1 VKPGSFGILNDD
13 YQLPPT
19 IGKKRS
25 DSTRFARPAARQVSV
40 QDDYLGLKARTAGGK
55 KQSTVSGLLYQDLG
69 STDYLTALALQEQ
82 FVVAKQQNSSPD
94 ILLFVEHPHV
104 YTLGR
109 GGNEANVLE
118 PGDVPVIRTS
128 RGGDVTY
135 HGPGQLVV
143 YPIIDLRSKLRK
155 DVHRYVRN
163 LELAAIQT
171 LKDFGLSSAR
181 RPPFTGIW
189 IDDKKIAAIGVAVRR
204 CITFHGL
211 ALNVSTDLAYFK
223 RIVPCG
229 LTWADVTSMAHEL
242 DADQDL
248 SAVRDRF
255 LRHFAKIFGYKRF
268 QRILPSPGFGDSKNL
283 HDLNGLND

>member
-1 VKPGSFGILNDD
+1 MKQSA
-13 YQLPPT
+13 T
-19 IGKKRS
+19 
-25 DSTRFARPAARQVSV
+25 
-40 QDDYLGLKARTAGGK
+40 GGK
-55 KQSTVSGLLYQDLG
+55 KQSTVSELLYRDLG
-69 STDYLTALALQEQ
+69 STDYLTALALQEE
-82 FVVAKQQNSSPD
+82 FVVGKQQSSSPD
-94 ILLFVEHPHV
+94 ILLLVEHPHV

-109 GGNEANVLE
+109 GGNEANVLAPE
-118 PGDVPVIRTS
+118 DVPVIRTS

-171 LKDFGLSSAR
+171 VQNFGLSGTR

-189 IDDKKIAAIGVAVRR
+189 IDNKKISAIGVAVRR

-211 ALNVSTDLAYFK
+211 ALNVNTDLAYFK

-229 LTWADVTSMAHEL
+229 LKWADVTSMAREL
-242 DADQDL
+242 GADQEL

-255 LRHFAKIFGYKRF
+255 LHHFAEIFGYESS
-268 QRILPSPGFGDSKNL
+268 QAILPARGFGASNNL
-283 HDLNGLND
+283 NVLNGSTGLNN

>member
-1 VKPGSFGILNDD
+1 MLE
-13 YQLPPT
+13 
-19 IGKKRS
+19 
-25 DSTRFARPAARQVSV
+25 
-40 QDDYLGLKARTAGGK
+40 YL
-55 KQSTVSGLLYQDLG
+55 DLG
-69 STDYLTALALQEQ
+69 RRDYAPSVGLQEQ
-82 FVVAKQQNSSPD
+82 LVALKQQKPSPD

-109 GGNEANVLE
+109 GGNDANVLA
-118 PGDVPVIRTS
+118 PQDVPVIRTS

-163 LELAAIQT
+163 LELTAIRT
-171 LKDFGLSSAR
+171 LQDFGLRATR

-189 IDDKKIAAIGVAVRR
+189 IGDKKIAAIGVAVRR

-211 ALNVSTDLAYFK
+211 ALNVNTDLKYFN

-229 LTWADVTSMAHEL
+229 LKWADVTSMAREL
-242 DADQDL
+242 GADQNV
-248 SAVRDRF
+248 ATVKKRF
-255 LRHFAKIFGYKRF
+255 LHNFTEIFGYDHVKE
-268 QRILPSPGFGDSKNL
+268 LLSHPGSC
-283 HDLNGLND
+283 DLNGLNQLND